1 MQSLESLLE
10 EKNRLEREL
19 KRVTSELTER
29 SGHDGS
35 FLSKTTGASVKIS
48 SREEDDTTT
57 EEKTITAP
65 PIAIPGSKSGYLFKW
80 QDRSI
85 GWGGTKWDLRFVRLE
100 RGRLSYF
107 KTHYDIAPRY
117 VLTLKNCAIRDD
129 GFKINKRYRVKDKTS
144 DKVNIRTPGAYYHVF
159 SIYQRPKGAVEE
171 NPTADLDDE
180 NAIVPLLR
188 FSSESLAQKLQ
199 WMELLVQSCAYCDS
213 EYFKEEK
220 EEEQVKFMS
229 QLSGMGLLPPSEHGT
244 KGTLPLLYFAPP
256 PVKIRRHPSNATL
269 KKNASHLKLNRVK
282 DSAKSNSMRT
292 SDYPPSKP
300 MHRSAEPSYL
310 SDEAPMQ
317 NYRGLLN
324 LALIILVISNFR
336 ILLATM
342 QEYGFVL
349 THGFVGS
356 AGKNASWAD
365 IDYPFVIGLVLLNA
379 FVIVA
384 YVVESQLSR
393 GVLSQ
398 RLGIALHVI
407 NTNAALLVPMW
418 LVWFEIQSPLNGSIL
433 MMCATILWMKLI
445 SYVHANND
453 YRHFPERSNQ
463 TSTSFIQNIDES
475 SKELCYPDNIS
486 LSNIYYF
493 WFAPTL
499 TYQIV
504 FPRLPHRNMARM
516 FTLLIRLCLSF
527 VFMVFLIAQIIV
539 PSLKKMTQE
548 LQEGEKVFSIHIFA
562 EYLLKLG
569 MASTYIWLLV
579 FYGYFHVFF
588 NLLAEILKFG
598 DRVFYRDWWNSSNL
612 SSYWRLWNIP
622 VHYWLVRHLYFPCIR
637 IGLSKSGAMFIV
649 FFFSA
654 IIHEM
659 LISVP
664 FHMIRSYSF
673 LGMMSQIPLVMITK
687 YFDKLRPGSS
697 IGNFIFWLSFC
708 ILGQPMAVILYTID
722 YWKLRSENTF
732 EATRYNE
739 CSGFLPMM
747 NCGGGEL

>member
-1 MQSLESLLE
+1 MNSLEKLQE
-10 EKNRLEREL
+10 EKRRLEREL
-19 KRVTSELTER
+19 EKVSSEIMER
-29 SGHDGS
+29 SGHDGMAPVS
-35 FLSKTTGASVKIS
+35 PSASARNSSENDSTSSKAGGRSHADSIS
-48 SREEDDTTT
+48 
-57 EEKTITAP
+57 AP
-65 PIAIPGSKSGYLFKW
+65 PSKSGYLFKW

-107 KTHYDIAPRY
+107 KTHFDIAPRY

-129 GFKINKRYRVKDKTS
+129 GFKLNKRYRSKDKNAQVS
-144 DKVNIRTPGAYYHVF
+144 IRTPGAYYHVF
-159 SIYQRPKGAVEE
+159 SIYQRPKGAAED
-171 NPTADLDDE
+171 NPTAELDDE
-180 NAIVPLLR
+180 NGIVPLLR
-188 FSSESLAQKLQ
+188 FSTESLAQKLQ
-199 WMELLVQSCAYCDS
+199 WMELLVESCAYCDS
-213 EYFKEEK
+213 EYFREED
-220 EEEQVKFMS
+220 EALQS
-229 QLSGMGLLPPSEHGT
+229 TLTNNGASALLASEHGT

-256 PVKIRRHPSNATL
+256 PVKIKRHPSHAGL
-269 KKNASHLKLNRVK
+269 KKNASHLKLNTGK

-300 MHRSAEPSYL
+300 MHRAAEPSYL

-336 ILLATM
+336 ILLSTM

-349 THGFVGS
+349 THGIVG
-356 AGKNASWAD
+356 NVEDASWAD
-365 IDYPFVIGLVLLNA
+365 IDYPLVLGLVLLNV
-379 FVIVA
+379 FVISA
-384 YVVESQLSR
+384 FGIEYMLSSK
-393 GVLSQ
+393 VLPNAM
-398 RLGIALHVI
+398 GMTMHVI
-407 NTNAALLVPMW
+407 NTNASLFVPMW
-418 LVWFEIQSPLNGSIL
+418 LVWFEIESPLNGSIL
-433 MMCATILWMKLI
+433 IMCATILWMKLI

-453 YRHFPERSNQ
+453 YRHYPERSNQ

-486 LSNIYYF
+486 LSNIFYF

-504 FPRLPHRNMARM
+504 FPRLPRRNIPRIM
-516 FTLLIRLCLSF
+516 TLTVRLFLSF
-527 VFMVFLIAQIIV
+527 VLMVFLIAQIIV
-539 PSLKKMTQE
+539 PNLKKMITE
-548 LQEGEKVFSIHIFA
+548 LEEGEKMFSIHIFA
-562 EYLLKLG
+562 DYLMKLG

-637 IGLSKSGAMFIV
+637 IGMSKSGAMFTV

-654 IIHEM
+654 VFHEL
-659 LISVP
+659 LISIP
-664 FHMIRSYSF
+664 FHMIRTYSF

-687 YFDKLRPGSS
+687 YLDKIRPGSS

-722 YWKLRSENTF
+722 YWKLHSDKGEGIIER
-732 EATRYNE
+732 NE
-739 CSGFLPMM
+739 CSGSWRLMGCKDPS
-747 NCGGGEL
+747 EL

>member
-1 MQSLESLLE
+1 MKSLENLLE
-10 EKNRLEREL
+10 EKKRLEREL
-19 KRVTSELTER
+19 QRVTSELIEL

-35 FLSKTTGASVKIS
+35 LGAHRSGD
-48 SREEDDTTT
+48 EEVTSTK
-57 EEKTITAP
+57 EQGEFSPIT
-65 PIAIPGSKSGYLFKW
+65 IPGSKSGYLFKW

-100 RGRLSYF
+100 RGKLSYF
-107 KTHYDIAPRY
+107 KTHYDVAPRY

-129 GFKINKRYRVKDKTS
+129 GFKANKRFRAKDKNS
-144 DKVNIRTPGAYYHVF
+144 GAVNIRTPGAYYHVF

-171 NPTADLDDE
+171 NPIADLDDE

-188 FSSESLAQKLQ
+188 FSTESLAQKLQ

-213 EYFKEEK
+213 DFFKEEDQK
-220 EEEQVKFMS
+220 VEQRGGRDVPVA
-229 QLSGMGLLPPSEHGT
+229 GHPLPSSEHGT

-256 PVKIRRHPSNATL
+256 PPVKLRRHPSNAKL
-269 KKNASHLKLNRVK
+269 KKNSSHLKLNREK

-349 THGFVGS
+349 THGFGVRGS
-356 AGKNASWAD
+356 VENASWTD
-365 IDYPFVIGLVLLNA
+365 VDYPLVIGLGLLNV

-384 YVVESQLSR
+384 YLIESMLSR
-393 GVLSQ
+393 KILSNGFGVT
-398 RLGIALHVI
+398 LHVI

-418 LVWFEIQSPLNGSIL
+418 LVWFEMQSPLNGSVL

-475 SKELCYPDNIS
+475 SKELCYPDN
-486 LSNIYYF
+486 LTMSNIYYF

-504 FPRLPHRNMARM
+504 FPRLPHRNMTRI
-516 FTLLIRLCLSF
+516 FTLIIRLFLSF
-527 VFMVFLIAQIIV
+527 VLMVFLIAQIIG
-539 PSLKKMTQE
+539 PNLKQMMQE

-637 IGLSKSGAMFIV
+637 IGLSKSGAMFTV

-659 LISVP
+659 LISVSVVICHVLLVLN
-664 FHMIRSYSF
+664 FRSLIHLLSR
-673 LGMMSQIPLVMITK
+673 SH
-687 YFDKLRPGSS
+687 S
-697 IGNFIFWLSFC
+697 I
-708 ILGQPMAVILYTID
+708 
-722 YWKLRSENTF
+722 
-732 EATRYNE
+732 
-739 CSGFLPMM
+739 
-747 NCGGGEL
+747 